1 MGRNRLTT
9 WDIKSGDVDWVAL
22 ARQESTKKDNQ
33 QPRKMPTEDNIESR
47 VGLVSAKG
55 LEPTQ
60 PCIYLYRLTLLLIV
74 S

>member
-1 MGRNRLTT
+1 M
-9 WDIKSGDVDWVAL
+9 AL